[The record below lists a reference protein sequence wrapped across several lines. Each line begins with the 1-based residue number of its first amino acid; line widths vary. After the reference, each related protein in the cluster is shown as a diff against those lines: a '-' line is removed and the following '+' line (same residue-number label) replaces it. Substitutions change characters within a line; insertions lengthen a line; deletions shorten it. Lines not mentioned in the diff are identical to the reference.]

1 MSWVSLFRQEASKYG
16 HVFLPTI
23 ITEIPTGSFTEPT
36 D

>member
-1 MSWVSLFRQEASKYG
+1 MGVLFRQEASKYR

-23 ITEIPTGSFTEPT
+23 IKEIPTGSFMEST